1 MENNSFDEI
10 AKKLMESESV
20 LIYPHVN
27 MDGDALGSAAAV
39 CHGLRSLGKQCYVLI
54 EDEIPR
60 NLTFLDKGY
69 CTADQNCILQ
79 PDVSFCLDCGDVSR
93 FLKRKDKFAQGKVT
107 ICIDHHRTTH
117 PFCDFN
123 YIDPEA
129 AATGEL
135 IYQLLLALGTPCDQE
150 TANALFAAISTDTGN
165 FQYSNTTK
173 ESHRI
178 VADLYDWGLMANQV
192 SREIYDNV
200 RLQRLMLHTRALQTL
215 ELLAG
220 GQAAVAWVDGRMLL
234 ETGAGMDES
243 EGIVDQL
250 RSIEGVEIA
259 VFVKSDWP
267 MDDFA
272 KAQDDNVP
280 WKDLPNKTKVSLR
293 AKSWGDVAVIAE
305 KLGGG
310 GHSKAAGCTLNMP
323 LSEALPLIKKEVEDA
338 FL

>member
-1 MENNSFDEI
+1 MENNTFHEI
-10 AKKLMESESV
+10 AEQLMAADSV

-27 MDGDALGSAAAV
+27 MDGDALGSAVAA
-39 CHGLRSLGKQCYVLI
+39 CRGLRHLGKRCYILI

-60 NLTFLDKGY
+60 NLKFLDDGY
-69 CTADQNCILQ
+69 CTMDQSCILS
-79 PDVSFCLDCGDVSR
+79 PDVSFCMDCGDVTR
-93 FLKRKDKFAQGKVT
+93 FPKRKEKFAEGKVT
-107 ICIDHHRTTH
+107 VCIDHHRTTR

-123 YIDPEA
+123 YIDPDA

-135 IYQLLLALGTPCDQE
+135 IYQLLLALGTPHDRE

-178 VADLYDWGLMANQV
+178 VAELYDWGLEANKV

-200 RLQRLMLHTRALQTL
+200 RLQRLLLHNRALQTL
-215 ELLAG
+215 ELLAD
-220 GQAAVAWVDGRMLL
+220 GQAAVAWVDKKMLE

-259 VFVKSDWP
+259 VFVKSERP
-267 MDDFA
+267 E
-272 KAQDDNVP
+272 Q
-280 WKDLPNKTKVSLR
+280 TKVSLR

-310 GHSKAAGCTLNMP
+310 GHSKAAGCTLDMP
-323 LSEALPLIKKEVEDA
+323 LSEALPLIKKEVEDT